1 MFVIQAN
8 EPVDVSVELHSLRQE
23 LKNLHKEVDTLA
35 QGTDHP
41 EVKRFAGGHHLIVCC
56 SSVPL
61 CWYGPVDLILLKT
74 ALHVDMTPCCPLL
87 A

>member
-41 EVKRFAGGHHLIVCC
+41 EVKRFAGLYLIVCHP
-56 SSVPL
+56 SV
-61 CWYGPVDLILLKT
+61 LLY
-74 ALHVDMTPCCPLL
+74 
-87 A
+87 